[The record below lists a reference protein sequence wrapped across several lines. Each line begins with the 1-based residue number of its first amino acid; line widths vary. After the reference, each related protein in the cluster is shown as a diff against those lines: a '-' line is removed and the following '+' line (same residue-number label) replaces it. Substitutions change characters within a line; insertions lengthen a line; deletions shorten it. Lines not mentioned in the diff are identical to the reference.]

1 MDKEGIKKAT
11 ESAAA
16 QARAIA
22 SMKGGEGWA
31 MAVPIIEK
39 HLAKFLKKVKA
50 SRKAGDYFCAHCET
64 GSIMNE
70 IENELESIVNKSLLT
85 RG

>member
-1 MDKEGIKKAT
+1 MDKEGIKKVT
-11 ESAAA
+11 EAAAA
-16 QARAIA
+16 QARSVA

-31 MAVPIIEK
+31 TATVIIEK
-39 HLAKFLKKVKA
+39 NLAKFLKKVKA

-64 GSIMNE
+64 KTLMQE

-85 RG
+85 R